1 MNQTRTKIVKTLVAH
16 HVSRSQDGLCV
27 IACLSGCC
35 HPACDALFP
44 DPYYVFPYACL
55 VLWLG
60 DDHNP
65 SELLSVATH
74 HVLVS
79 PAIDLPAD
87 VGDVEVLSVLV
98 LLACYCWLHLAPQR
112 LQELLLSSHTW
123 QRQCYPAVNSAMLS
137 SCHPHFMNPVSGT

>member
-1 MNQTRTKIVKTLVAH
+1 MVNTKTLTAH
-16 HVSRSQDGLCV
+16 HFSRSQDGEQLCI

-65 SELLSVATH
+65 SVLLSVATH

-79 PAIDLPAD
+79 PAIGLPAD
-87 VGDVEVLSVLV
+87 VGDVGVLPVLV
-98 LLACYCWLHLAPQR
+98 LLACYCWRHLACQE
-112 LQELLLSSHTW
+112 LQELLLTSHTG
-123 QRQCYPAVNSAMLS
+123 QRQCYPALNSMVS
-137 SCHPHFMNPVSGT
+137 SLCHAHYKSISST